1 MTASNVSSLVIM
13 NSWHH
18 AYIDTMV
25 AEGASPLTAQKWLD
39 ERIST
44 GIDYTDDA
52 AEMAMGDLG

>member
-1 MTASNVSSLVIM
+1 
-13 NSWHH
+13 
-18 AYIDTMV
+18 MV